1 MDRLTP
7 NRRSWN
13 MSRIR
18 GRDTAPERRVRSL
31 LHRRGFRF
39 ALRRQDLPGKP
50 DIVLPRCRTVIFV
63 HGCFWHRHKGCKN
76 AVMPKTRTAFWQRKL
91 QGNVARDEANARR
104 LDALGWHVIV
114 VWECELS
121 DEARLQGQ
129 LVRAL
134 AANAR

>member
-50 DIVLPRCRTVIFV
+50 DIVLAK
-63 HGCFWHRHKGCKN
+63 HRAVVLEKGQIRFAGSMEALMN
-76 AVMPKTRTAFWQRKL
+76 DDAAQRSY
-91 QGNVARDEANARR
+91 
-104 LDALGWHVIV
+104 
-114 VWECELS
+114 LS
-121 DEARLQGQ
+121 
-129 LVRAL
+129 V
-134 AANAR
+134 